1 MSIKL
6 YYNSAY
12 VTEWQTD
19 IHQTLERE
27 DGYYVILK
35 ETAFYPHGGGQP
47 CDVGYINGIPVLD
60 VINEEDEVLHKLE
73 RLPDESK
80 VTCQI
85 DWNRRFDHMQQHSGQ
100 HLLSAVCRDLY
111 QAMTVSFHLGN
122 DYATIDVELPEL
134 TLNQLSAIENEV
146 NRQIYLNNSI
156 VSYFVTQEE
165 VAQLQLVKQPK
176 VTDHIRIVEIKG
188 VEHNACGGTHV
199 SSTGEIGMIKLLK
212 AEKQKGNTR
221 IFFLCGYRALKE
233 FNESQR
239 ILGALSSKFNTGKD
253 EIIDRIEKWE
263 NEQKQLQAELAALKE
278 KNNAYTAL
286 ELLSSSDGKLIATIF
301 EDKTLKDLQSLAVK
315 LASESN
321 LPILLA
327 SVAENKVILAN
338 ISSSTFTCGAFF
350 KEYVGKYNGK
360 GGGSDIIAQAGFQTW
375 AEAFAFY
382 EFTIRQVNENVRAEI

>member
-47 CDVGYINGIPVLD
+47 CDVGYMNGIPVLD

-111 QAMTVSFHLGN
+111 QAMTVSFHLGT

-263 NEQKQLQAELAALKE
+263 NEQKQLQAELSALKE
-278 KNNAYTAL
+278 KNNDYLAQ

-315 LASESN
+315 LASESD

-327 SVAENKVILAN
+327 TVAENKVILAN
-338 ISSSTFTCGAFF
+338 NSSSPFTCGAFF
-350 KEYVGKYNGK
+350 KEYVGEYNGK
-360 GGGSDIIAQAGFQTW
+360 GGGSDSIAQAGFQTW

-382 EFTIRQVNENVRAEI
+382 EFIIRQVNENLRAEI